1 MRRLLLALSL
11 CLGRA
16 VAHAE
21 PFAYVTNAFGPSV
34 SVIDTATSQLVA
46 TVAFPAG
53 SAPYS
58 VAISPDLK
66 KVYVTSMDA
75 WSGCGTHAGV
85 YVIDA
90 ATNALGSDHVA
101 VGCEPTG
108 IAITPDGR
116 YAYVA
121 NQADSTISVID
132 TNAGAVSTTMS
143 LPRGTTLANIAI
155 APDGK
160 HAYATAQG
168 PGAVIVVDI
177 ATNATVGAPIA
188 VGGAALGL
196 AVSPDGSQ
204 VYVANNDNLG
214 SVSVIDTA
222 TDTVI
227 TTFSGLSYPFAV
239 TFSPDGK
246 LAYVTGGGSAFLA
259 IIDTA
264 AQTVVNTLTTVGGT
278 SIAVTAD
285 GSTAYVSSENGNTVT
300 VVDTVT
306 AMPVFTINGL
316 NSPRGVAARPLPPGI
331 AVPAVTGDTQA
342 AATAALTAA
351 GLVTG
356 SITQQPSTTAA
367 LGSIISQNPAAGSLV
382 GSGAPVALVVSSGVS
397 VPSTVGESQ
406 ASASSAITAAGL
418 TVGTVTQRASGSVAV
433 GNVISQD
440 PAAGTNVAGGSA
452 VNLVVSSGNA
462 AGGGGGIDSLT
473 LAALLSALA
482 MARWSRWRKNRKSER
497 GGLTVIDRS
506 RQTSSQQPFS
516 SVGS

>member
-1 MRRLLLALSL
+1 
-11 CLGRA
+11 LGTS
-16 VAHAE
+16 VAYAE

-34 SVIDTATSQLVA
+34 SVIDTATSQVVA
-46 TVAFPAG
+46 AVAFPAG

-85 YVIDA
+85 YVIDT
-90 ATNALGSDHVA
+90 ATNALGSSHIA

-121 NQADSTISVID
+121 NQLDSTISVID
-132 TNAGAVSTTMS
+132 TNAGTVSTTIS

-168 PGAVIVVDI
+168 PGAVIVVDT
-177 ATNATVGAPIA
+177 ATNAAVGAPIP

-222 TDTVI
+222 TNTVV

-264 AQTVVNTLTTVGGT
+264 SQTVVDTLTTVGGT

-285 GSTAYVSSENGNTVT
+285 GKQAYVSSENGNTVT
-300 VVDTVT
+300 VVDTAT
-306 AMPVFTINGL
+306 AMPVYTINGL

-331 AVPAVTGDTQA
+331 PVPNVVGEMQGTATSAITGAGLTLGTVTMQSSTTIAPGIIMSQNPPAGALEGSGAAINLFVSIGVAVPNVVGETQA
-342 AATAALTAA
+342 AAT
-351 GLVTG
+351 
-356 SITQQPSTTAA
+356 
-367 LGSIISQNPAAGSLV
+367 
-382 GSGAPVALVVSSGVS
+382 
-397 VPSTVGESQ
+397 
-406 ASASSAITAAGL
+406 SAITGAGL
-418 TVGTVTQRASGSVAV
+418 TVGTVTQQSSGAVAT
-433 GNVISQD
+433 GYVITES
-440 PAAGTNVAGGSA
+440 PAAGTNVAGNTS
-452 VNLVVSSGNA
+452 VNLVVSTGS
-462 AGGGGGIDSLT
+462 GGGGGGGGHGGGGTIDWLT
-473 LAALLSALA
+473 LGALLSSTIFALRRA
-482 MARWSRWRKNRKSER
+482 TGPGRQWRYRRMGTFDPSATKNVLHRSQSE
-497 GGLTVIDRS
+497 L
-506 RQTSSQQPFS
+506 
-516 SVGS
+516 

>member
-1 MRRLLLALSL
+1 LNTA
-11 CLGRA
+11 A
-16 VAHAE
+16 AHAE

-34 SVIDTATSQLVA
+34 SVIDTASSQVVA

-75 WSGCGTHAGV
+75 WSTCGTHAGV

-90 ATNALGSDHVA
+90 VTNALDSGHIA
-101 VGCEPTG
+101 AGCEPTG
-108 IAITPDGR
+108 LAITPDGSH
-116 YAYVA
+116 AYVA
-121 NQADSTISVID
+121 NQFDDTISVID
-132 TNAGAVSTTMS
+132 TNAGTVSTTIS
-143 LPRGTTLANIAI
+143 LPRGTTFANIAI

-168 PGAVIVVDI
+168 PSAVIVVDT
-177 ATNATVGAPIA
+177 ATNAAVGAPIV
-188 VGGAALGL
+188 VGGAPLGI

-222 TDTVI
+222 TDTVV

-246 LAYVTGGGSAFLA
+246 FAYVTGGGSAFLA

-264 AQTVVNTLTTVGGT
+264 SQTVVNTLTTVGGT

-285 GSTAYVSSENGNTVT
+285 GKQAYLSSENGNTVT
-300 VVDTVT
+300 VVDTAT
-306 AMPVFTINGL
+306 ATAVYTINGL
-316 NSPRGVAARPLPPGI
+316 SSPRGVAARPLPPGI
-331 AVPAVTGDTQA
+331 LVPNVAGDTQA
-342 AATAALTAA
+342 AAAAALTAA

-356 SITQQPSTTAA
+356 SITQVASTTVAP
-367 LGSIISQNPAAGSLV
+367 GTIISQNPAAGDPV
-382 GSGAPVALVVSSGVS
+382 VSGTPVSLVVSSGVM
-397 VPSTVGESQ
+397 VPNIVGDSR

-418 TVGTVTQRASGSVAV
+418 AVGTITPQWSSSVAM
-433 GNVISQD
+433 GNVISED
-440 PAAGTNVAGGSA
+440 PAAGTRVTGGSA
-452 VNLVVSSGNA
+452 VDLVVSGGTREGS
-462 AGGGGGIDSLT
+462 GGGGGMDSLT

-482 MARWSRWRKNRKSER
+482 MARRQYVVRKP
-497 GGLTVIDRS
+497 G
-506 RQTSSQQPFS
+506 
-516 SVGS
+516 